1 LEGGTA
7 VVCVAT
13 EAFAPLAEAESR
25 AWGWDVPLALIQH
38 PLGGIPASD
47 IGSRATQVIDLIA
60 SRLLHDPIPAADDAP
75 PIFEEQV
82 VTAPADAWDFNTFID
97 ARGWGDGF
105 PVLAPTPDRVARMLA
120 AADVSGS
127 SEVGRIPPERLTVTA
142 QEVAV
147 NAVLAGCPDAAFGV
161 VLAAVR
167 ASLDEKL
174 NLLGLLATTHPCT
187 IATIVS
193 GPVAAELGMNTAAS
207 LYGPGN
213 RMNALIGRSVRLA
226 LKNLGRAWPGPI
238 DKSTQGSPAKYSFC
252 FAENLEESPWG
263 AYHTDRGFDPEAST
277 VTVVG
282 AEGSH
287 NIHDPGSTTAEN
299 LMTFIAGSM
308 THSGHNN
315 LYHKGDLFLV
325 LCPEHAGV
333 FDTAGW
339 SRDRIRE
346 ELFSRSVLPATAM
359 GPESFAHYLSR
370 WPDRPDLDYETAQL
384 SIVHKVE
391 DINILV
397 AGGPGKHSS
406 WIPTFG
412 QTYSSIVDL

>member
-1 LEGGTA
+1 MEGGTA

-13 EAFAPLAEAESR
+13 EAFAPLAEAEAR
-25 AWGWDVPLALIQH
+25 AWGWEVPLALIEH
-38 PLGGIPASD
+38 PLGGVPVSD
-47 IGSRATQVIDLIA
+47 IGPRATQVVDFIA
-60 SRLLHDPIPAADDAP
+60 SRLLHEPAPAVAEAAP
-75 PIFEEQV
+75 VEEEQTLV
-82 VTAPADAWDFNTFID
+82 VPADPWEFTGFID
-97 ARGWGDGF
+97 SRGWGDGF
-105 PVLAPTPDRVARMLA
+105 PVMPPTPDRVARMLA
-120 AADVSGS
+120 GAGVSPDS
-127 SEVGRIPPERLTVTA
+127 PVGRIPPERLTITA

-167 ASLDEKL
+167 ASLDERL

-187 IATIVS
+187 VATIVS

-213 RMNALIGRSVRLA
+213 RMNALIGRGVRLA
-226 LKNLGRAWPGPI
+226 LKNLGRAWPGAV

-263 AYHTDRGFDPEAST
+263 PYHEDRGFDASAST

-282 AEGSH
+282 AEGAH
-287 NIHDPGSTTAEN
+287 NMHDPGSTTAEN

-333 FDTAGW
+333 FHGEGW
-339 SRDRIRE
+339 SRDRIRT
-346 ELFSRSVLPATAM
+346 ELFSRARLAATAM
-359 GPESFAHYLSR
+359 GPEAFAHFLSR
-370 WPDRPDLDYETAQL
+370 WPDRPDLDYDTAML
-384 SIVHKVE
+384 SIAHRPD
-391 DINILV
+391 DINVLV

-406 WIPTFG
+406 WLPTFG
-412 QTYSSIVDL
+412 QTYSAIVEL